1 MPLFYCVSF
10 SIYFLHFSSS
20 FSPNFS
26 FSYFSAVVTLRF
38 EQTLYRTVEGD
49 AVEVCVI
56 AEGNIE
62 SQFTALVETSDIS
75 ATG

>member
-1 MPLFYCVSF
+1 MFRFL
-10 SIYFLHFSSS
+10 YFFICFFLLHFLLIFHSL
-20 FSPNFS
+20 
-26 FSYFSAVVTLRF
+26 YFSAVVTLRF

-62 SQFTALVETSDIS
+62 SQFTAQVETSDIS